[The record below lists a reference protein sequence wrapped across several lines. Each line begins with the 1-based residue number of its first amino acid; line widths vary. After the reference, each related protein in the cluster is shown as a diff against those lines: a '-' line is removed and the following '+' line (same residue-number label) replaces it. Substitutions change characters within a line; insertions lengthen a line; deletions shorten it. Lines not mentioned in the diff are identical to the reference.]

1 MNPYDKKRI
10 TDLFVACDTS
20 VTTAQKGKTLEDR
33 ALDFGI
39 LIAVNVI
46 TKRNDEIKNAQS
58 ILTGYLRKHI
68 QIIVIDREDILQLN
82 DTTDMV
88 TLIKNKI
95 CELVVNG

>member
-10 TDLFVACDTS
+10 TDLFVTCDTL

-39 LIAVNVI
+39 LIAVNGI

>member
-10 TDLFVACDTS
+10 TDLFVTCDTL

>member
-1 MNPYDKKRI
+1 M
-10 TDLFVACDTS
+10 TCDTL

-39 LIAVNVI
+39 LIAVNGI